1 MSELRAERGELD
13 LHVGSYH
20 AVVGRS
26 ETTKEEPL
34 KACSLLSFFNGT
46 LRRTR
51 KFVDAPGILLLA
63 TCYEDGDGRRTY
75 CRIYLFSAKRGL
87 VS

>member
-1 MSELRAERGELD
+1 MERGELD

-26 ETTKEEPL
+26 ETTKEEEPL
-34 KACSLLSFFNGT
+34 KACSLLNFLNGT
-46 LRRTR
+46 LHCTR

-63 TCYEDGDGRRTY
+63 KCYKDGDERRTY
-75 CRIYLFSAKRGL
+75 C
-87 VS
+87 

>member
-26 ETTKEEPL
+26 ETTKEEEPL
-34 KACSLLSFFNGT
+34 KACSLLNFFNGT

-51 KFVDAPGILLLA
+51 KFVGAPGILLLA
-63 TCYEDGDGRRTY
+63 MCYEDGDGRRTY
-75 CRIYLFSAKRGL
+75 C
-87 VS
+87 